1 LQQFFHHLTVVQKKI
16 STFAANSKNVF
27 MKILNGT
34 ALAKKIKLVLAI
46 EIEYLMKK
54 HERAPKLCIILVGDD
69 PVSISY
75 VQNKKKSCNEIG
87 ILCDLSI
94 LPYSTTQDE
103 LLALIETLNNHVDV
117 DGILVQLP
125 LPKHIDQTVVLQAID
140 YKKDVDGLHPMNV
153 GLLNISPDAI
163 IPCTPK
169 GILSLLKA
177 EDIPITGKHCVIIGR
192 SNLVGKPM
200 AQLMLRENASVTVCH
215 SKTKDLACLTQQG
228 EILIIAIGHRQLVNA
243 DMLKEGAVVVDVGI
257 NNVDGKLVGD
267 IYNSIDVTN
276 IEKKA
281 AAITPVP
288 GGVGPMTIASLLE
301 NVVEVYK
308 RSVRNE
314 E

>member
-1 LQQFFHHLTVVQKKI
+1 
-16 STFAANSKNVF
+16 

-34 ALAKKIKLVLAI
+34 ALAKKIKSVLVI
-46 EIEYLMKK
+46 EIEYLINK
-54 HERAPKLCIILVGDD
+54 HGRAPKLCIILAGED
-69 PVSISY
+69 PANTSY
-75 VQNKKKSCNEIG
+75 VKNKKKSCNEIG

-94 LPYSTTQDE
+94 LPFSTSQNE
-103 LLALIETLNNHVDV
+103 LLSLIEQLNSDPEV

-125 LPKHIDQTVVLQAID
+125 LPKHIDQNIILQSID
-140 YKKDVDGLHPMNV
+140 YRKDADGLHPMNV
-153 GLLNISPDAI
+153 GLLNSSTEAI

-177 EDIPITGKHCVIIGR
+177 EDVSITGKHCVVIGR

-215 SKTKDLACLTQQG
+215 SKTRDLAYLTRQG
-228 EILIIAIGHRQLVNA
+228 EILIIAIGHPNLVNA

-257 NNVDGKLVGD
+257 NNVDGKLAGD

-301 NVVEVYK
+301 NVVEIYK
-308 RSVRNE
+308 KRCVE
-314 E
+314 

>member
-1 LQQFFHHLTVVQKKI
+1 
-16 STFAANSKNVF
+16 
-27 MKILNGT
+27 MKILNGA
-34 ALAKKIKLVLAI
+34 ALSKKIKSVLAI
-46 EIEYLMKK
+46 EIDYLVKK
-54 HERAPKLCIILVGDD
+54 HGRAPKLCIILAGDD
-69 PVSISY
+69 PASTSY
-75 VQNKKKSCNEIG
+75 VKSKQKSCNEIG
-87 ILCDLSI
+87 MLCDLNL
-94 LPYSTTQDE
+94 LPYSTSQDE
-103 LLALIETLNNHVDV
+103 LLALIGVLNNDPET

-125 LPKHIDQTVVLQAID
+125 LPKHIDQDVILQAID

-153 GLLNISPDAI
+153 GLLNRSGEAI

-215 SKTKDLACLTQQG
+215 SKTRDLPHLTRQG
-228 EILIIAIGHRQLVNA
+228 EILIIAIGHPNLLNA
-243 DMLKEGAVVVDVGI
+243 DMLKKGAVVVDVGI
-257 NNVDGKLVGD
+257 NSVYGKLVGD
-267 IYNSIDVTN
+267 LYNSIDVKD

-301 NVVEVYK
+301 NVVEIYK
-308 RSVRNE
+308 RRGAV
-314 E
+314 

>member
-1 LQQFFHHLTVVQKKI
+1 VK
-16 STFAANSKNVF
+16 
-27 MKILNGT
+27 
-34 ALAKKIKLVLAI
+34 
-46 EIEYLMKK
+46 
-54 HERAPKLCIILVGDD
+54 
-69 PVSISY
+69 
-75 VQNKKKSCNEIG
+75 NKKKSCNEIG
-87 ILCDLSI
+87 ILCDLNI
-94 LPYSTTQDE
+94 LPYSTSQDE
-103 LLALIETLNNHVDV
+103 LLALIETLNSAPEV

-125 LPKHIDQTVVLQAID
+125 LPKHIDQNVIIQAID

-153 GLLNISPDAI
+153 GLLNVSHDAV

-215 SKTKDLACLTQQG
+215 SKTRDLAYLTRQG
-228 EILIIAIGHRQLVNA
+228 EILIIAIGHPNLVNA
-243 DMLKEGAVVVDVGI
+243 NMLKEGVVVVDVGI
-257 NNVDGKLVGD
+257 NNVDGKLAGD

-308 RSVRNE
+308 RRGMVSTPD
-314 E
+314 

>member
-1 LQQFFHHLTVVQKKI
+1 
-16 STFAANSKNVF
+16 

>member
-1 LQQFFHHLTVVQKKI
+1 
-16 STFAANSKNVF
+16 
-27 MKILNGT
+27 MKILNGA
-34 ALAKKIKLVLAI
+34 ALAKKIKSVLAI
-46 EIEYLMKK
+46 EIEYLVKK
-54 HERAPKLCIILVGDD
+54 HGRAPKLHIILAGDD
-69 PVSISY
+69 PANVSY
-75 VQNKKKSCNEIG
+75 VKNKQKSCNEIG
-87 ILCDLSI
+87 ILCDVSLF
-94 LPYSTTQDE
+94 PYSTSQNE
-103 LLALIETLNNHVDV
+103 LITLIETLNNDPEV

-125 LPKHIDQTVVLQAID
+125 LPKHIDQNTVLQAVD

-153 GLLNISPDAI
+153 GLLNFSHDAI
-163 IPCTPK
+163 VPCTPK

-177 EDIPITGKHCVIIGR
+177 EDISITGKHCVVIGR

-215 SKTKDLACLTQQG
+215 SKTRDLPYLTRQG
-228 EILIIAIGHRQLVNA
+228 EILIIAIGQPNLLNA
-243 DMLKEGAVVVDVGI
+243 EMLKEGAVVVDVGI

-308 RSVRNE
+308 KNQIQCK
-314 E
+314 

>member
-1 LQQFFHHLTVVQKKI
+1 
-16 STFAANSKNVF
+16 
-27 MKILNGT
+27 MKILNGA
-34 ALAKKIKLVLAI
+34 ALAKKIKSVLAI
-46 EIEYLMKK
+46 EIDYLVKK
-54 HERAPKLCIILVGDD
+54 HGRAPKLCIVLAGDD
-69 PVSISY
+69 PASVSYIKSK
-75 VQNKKKSCNEIG
+75 QKSCNEIG

-94 LPYSTTQDE
+94 FPYSTSQDE
-103 LLALIETLNNHVDV
+103 LLALIEILNNDPEV
-117 DGILVQLP
+117 DGVLVQLP
-125 LPKHIDQTVVLQAID
+125 LPKHIDQNVVLQAID

-153 GLLNISPDAI
+153 GLLNRSGDAI

-169 GILSLLKA
+169 GILSLLRA
-177 EDIPITGKHCVIIGR
+177 EDISITGKHCVVIGR

-215 SKTKDLACLTQQG
+215 SKTRDLAYLTRQG
-228 EILIIAIGHRQLVNA
+228 EILIIAIGHPNLVNA

-257 NNVDGKLVGD
+257 NSTDGKLVGD

-308 RSVRNE
+308 RRCVN
-314 E
+314 

>member
-1 LQQFFHHLTVVQKKI
+1 
-16 STFAANSKNVF
+16 
-27 MKILNGT
+27 MKILNGAT
-34 ALAKKIKLVLAI
+34 LAKKIKSVLAI
-46 EIEYLMKK
+46 EIEYLVKK
-54 HERAPKLCIILVGDD
+54 YGRAPKLHIILVGED
-69 PVSISY
+69 PANVSY
-75 VQNKKKSCNEIG
+75 VKNKQKSCNEIG
-87 ILCDLSI
+87 ILCDLS
-94 LPYSTTQDE
+94 LFSYSTSQDE
-103 LLALIETLNNHVDV
+103 LITMIDKLNHTPEV

-125 LPKHIDQTVVLQAID
+125 LPKHIDQNAVLQSVD

-153 GLLNISPDAI
+153 GLLNISNDAI
-163 IPCTPK
+163 VPCTPK

-177 EDIPITGKHCVIIGR
+177 EDISITGKHCVVIGR

-215 SKTKDLACLTQQG
+215 SKTRDLSYLTRQG
-228 EILIIAIGHRQLVNA
+228 EILIIAIGHPKLLNA
-243 DMLKEGAVVVDVGI
+243 EMLKEGAVVVDVGI

-308 RSVRNE
+308 KRIVNSD
-314 E
+314 